1 MGLINSY
8 RQRRREIS
16 GPESVATLD
25 HMMSFFGDGQNWAQH
40 VYQGADGGKCL
51 VGAADHVQVSAIDDA
66 KHWLQQAIS
75 EQTGLTSI
83 EQFNDKAG
91 SFAEIENILT
101 RAKQL
106 AATATA
112 RLPAPAPVR
121 ALPAPEILPPVRAA
135 LPSPTGW
142 PAPVVIDAR
151 PLPRAVPVRA
161 RRPSL
166 FDWSD

>member
-1 MGLINSY
+1 MGVFDSY

-16 GPESVATLD
+16 GPESVGTLD

-51 VGAADHVQVSAIDDA
+51 VGAADHVRVSAIDDA
-66 KHWLQQAIS
+66 KHWLRQAIS

-112 RLPAPAPVR
+112 RLPAPVR

-135 LPSPTGW
+135 LPPPSSTGW
-142 PAPVVIDAR
+142 PAPVVNAR
-151 PLPRAVPVRA
+151 PLPRAVPARA